1 MHPPL
6 RSQRPFELLR
16 DVPLELRIQ
25 EAARVHASEPC
36 TLGYSRR
43 YSKKGAIGG
52 PCKPGVGPARPARP
66 PVCVYVRACVRA
78 CVRAHCL
85 YEFVGNAYRAAL
97 QVTRTA
103 VGHKV
108 QSVQA
113 KLVQPCSVDLSATKA
128 DLRMLYAVLKGV
140 RRSIVNRHK
149 VCLSV
154 GLARSR
160 RPRVGAHA

>member
-1 MHPPL
+1 MQARRWPGPPG
-6 RSQRPFELLR
+6 SP
-16 DVPLELRIQ
+16 
-25 EAARVHASEPC
+25 
-36 TLGYSRR
+36 T
-43 YSKKGAIGG
+43 
-52 PCKPGVGPARPARP
+52 GV
-66 PVCVYVRACVRA
+66 CLYA

-149 VCLSV
+149 VRRSGRSCAQPTAV
-154 GLARSR
+154 ACARAC
-160 RPRVGAHA
+160 VT